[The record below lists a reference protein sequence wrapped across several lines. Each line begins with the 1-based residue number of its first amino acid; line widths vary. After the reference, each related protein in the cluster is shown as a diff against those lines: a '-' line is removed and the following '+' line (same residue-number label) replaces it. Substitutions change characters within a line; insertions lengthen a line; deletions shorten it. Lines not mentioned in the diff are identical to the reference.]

1 MKFRAV
7 SFAFIL
13 SLSCYAQ
20 GVEDWLPDMIVDT
33 AFLED
38 HEVRNDIKPNRN
50 HLIFSNAMANI
61 GDGPLYIFAP
71 KPKDKHRGEL
81 TQKVK
86 QRIFRSD
93 GSHYN
98 RLAGH
103 FVFHPQ
109 HDHTH
114 FEDWAIY
121 RLREILPNEEVGDV
135 LATSHKTSFCLLDSY
150 EYDLSLP
157 NAPDDPQFF
166 VCTAELQGI
175 SVGYEDLYDKSI
187 PGQWIDVTD
196 IPNGEYWLES
206 EVDPENNVLEKDETN
221 NIGRIKV
228 TIDKE
233 IVDPDPD
240 PEPNPTGI
248 LAAIIAL
255 IQQLLDFLRG

>member
-1 MKFRAV
+1 MKFRAL
-7 SFAFIL
+7 SFAFFL
-13 SLSCYAQ
+13 SYACYAQ
-20 GVEDWLPDMIVDT
+20 GVTDWLPDMIVDT

-38 HEVRNDIKPNRN
+38 HEIRNDIKPNRT

-71 KPKDKHRGEL
+71 KPKNKHRDEL

-86 QRIFRSD
+86 QRVFRSD

-98 RLAGH
+98 RIAGQ
-103 FVFHPQ
+103 F
-109 HDHTH
+109 DHTH
-114 FEDWAIY
+114 FDDWAIY
-121 RLREILPNEEVGDV
+121 RLRVVLPNNEAGEILG
-135 LATSHKTSFCLLDSY
+135 TSRKTSFCLLDSY
-150 EYDLSLP
+150 EYDTALP

-206 EVDPENNVLEKDETN
+206 EVDPENNVLEKDEAN
-221 NIGRIKV
+221 NVGRIKV

-233 IVDPDPD
+233 IVDPEPE